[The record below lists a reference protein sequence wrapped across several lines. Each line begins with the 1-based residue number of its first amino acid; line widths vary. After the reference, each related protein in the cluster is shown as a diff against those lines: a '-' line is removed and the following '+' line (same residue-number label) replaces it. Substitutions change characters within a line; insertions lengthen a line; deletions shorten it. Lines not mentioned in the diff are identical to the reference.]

1 MSNNLNNLSNPLNME
16 EYNMPDQDASKDS
29 IKNEQLKFNKSF
41 SPTATFKEQRDD
53 KNKQFKQLSQVNAG
67 YNYANIYNSS
77 NNNKGDKPKHEQ
89 MTNNKPKAEYSLLNT
104 LYDQI
109 DGQGTNEDQ
118 LNLQN
123 IINQI
128 TEANIN
134 EMSAK
139 IINLVN
145 ANCSHTDVK
154 LA

>member
-1 MSNNLNNLSNPLNME
+1 MSNNLNNVSNPLNIE
-16 EYNMPDQDASKDS
+16 EYNMPDQDASKDT
-29 IKNEQLKFNKSF
+29 IKNEHLKFNKSF

-77 NNNKGDKPKHEQ
+77 HANNNIKPKHEQ
-89 MTNNKPKAEYSLLNT
+89 INNKPKAEYTLLNT

-145 ANCSHTDVK
+145 ANLHHTDVK